1 MCRVA
6 FKTLRLKSMGCVGK
20 KLVIFVKFRRID
32 LTNCLGGK
40 YLKNKRTKY
49 IRYRC
54 VYNSFLNFFCFW
66 Y

>member
-49 IRYRC
+49 IRYKI
-54 VYNSFLNFFCFW
+54 
-66 Y
+66 